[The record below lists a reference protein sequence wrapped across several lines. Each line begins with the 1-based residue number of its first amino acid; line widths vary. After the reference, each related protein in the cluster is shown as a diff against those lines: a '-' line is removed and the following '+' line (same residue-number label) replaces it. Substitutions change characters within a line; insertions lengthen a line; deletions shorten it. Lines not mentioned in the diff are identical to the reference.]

1 VKSSSSPSRFD
12 FFFDLYVKVGILLGG
27 VIFSTHSVLG
37 FVLPKIIVF
46 QGFLILGLTLLW
58 IARKPDLRALWRSWP
73 GRVVLLYFG
82 LLCAYT
88 FFSITPLISFFGAS
102 PELQGLLTQILYFS
116 AFIFALAYAKSLYRP
131 LLLLNGVVVF
141 YGLLQLL
148 HLDPWAAAWDAE
160 GFLGRIFSTLGN
172 PNFLGSFIVLTLP
185 ILFEKIKQHKS
196 FGLLIVANLIVLI
209 GTASKAA
216 LIGLIVVGVLALFSY
231 ASSLRQIQA
240 KIWIGSGLIFAL
252 LIAFTVYTF
261 HERNRVD
268 FEAFRSFGAREVIWG
283 DTIEMIQARP
293 LGYGL
298 ETFSLVYPQ
307 FQSPEFFEYEKFTS
321 SADRAHNLI
330 LDLWVAAGPL
340 APLLFLILLGLLIKI
355 GYRSPETRGTILGLI
370 GYVVSLLFGFETFLT
385 GIVFWMMIGFIVSK
399 ISLPMPSHKSVIF
412 SRMIFGLMIAVLIV
426 TIPFPIRHFQADR
439 YYTQAEATLN
449 SAWDQSVIAYSRAIS
464 LYPYDL
470 IYPLKDIEVHLVI
483 LENVEDPH
491 DEIGEDISKFIEE
504 SLEELRPFDRGFGA
518 SPFLLEAWFIM
529 LTGDPE
535 TVEPLLEQGRTLA
548 PNQPNTYKIT
558 GHIYEL
564 LGKTEQAALEYEKIR
579 ALLPSYLEDET
590 SDASRIFR
598 KENTWLNGL
607 IMVK

>member
-1 VKSSSSPSRFD
+1 VKSSSFPSRFD

-27 VIFSTHSVLG
+27 VIFSTHSILG

-46 QGFLILGLTLLW
+46 QGFLILGLALLW
-58 IARKPDLRALWRSWP
+58 IARKTDLRALWRSWP

-116 AFIFALAYAKSLYRP
+116 AFVFALAYAKSLYRP

-185 ILFEKIKQHKS
+185 VLFEKIKQHKS

-252 LIAFTVYTF
+252 LVAFTVYTF
-261 HERNRVD
+261 HERNRMD
-268 FEAFRSFGAREVIWG
+268 FEAFRSLGAREVIWS
-283 DTIEMIQARP
+283 DTIEMIQARA

-340 APLLFLILLGLLIKI
+340 APLLFFILLGFLIKI

-385 GIVFWMMIGFIVSK
+385 GVLFWMMAGFIVSK
-399 ISLPMPSHKSVIF
+399 ISLPAPSRQSVIF
-412 SRMIFGLMIAVLIV
+412 SRVVFGLMIAFL
-426 TIPFPIRHFQADR
+426 TITLPFPIRHFLADLD
-439 YYTQAEATLN
+439 YTQAEALVTGEYDENILMDAFTLQN
-449 SAWDQSVIAYSRAIS
+449 QA
-464 LYPYDL
+464 LLHYPYDP
-470 IYPLKDIEVHLVI
+470 IYLLKATEEDLFFLSDPRWASLSKIFMNWALPRLEVLTQGH
-483 LENVEDPH
+483 E
-491 DEIGEDISKFIEE
+491 
-504 SLEELRPFDRGFGA
+504 A
-518 SPFLLEAWFIM
+518 STWLFQAWFSA
-529 LTGDPE
+529 LSGSE
-535 TVEPLLEQGRTLA
+535 SFQPLIDKGVSLA

-564 LGKTEQAALEYEKIR
+564 LGNTDQAALEYEKIR

-590 SDASRIFR
+590 SDATRIFW
-598 KENTWLNGL
+598 KENTWLNAL
-607 IMVK
+607 IMVE